1 MKFRIPIIC
10 SLLLAIL
17 SSCIKDEAPFREAD
31 ITGFSLP
38 ASVMGGATYDNDIIT
53 VMLYDTAGFFSTK
66 IAPQITVSEGATIS
80 PASGDSVIVKNYET
94 TYKVTSENQSGSKT
108 YTIRFVPFIP
118 LKFDF
123 EEWETKKWGSTK
135 EYQVLKDPFWANANP
150 GIAIVYPAN
159 TPFPTRST
167 TDSYSGEYAALL
179 ETAKGKRSIL
189 VNAPI
194 FPGSLYRGKFTP
206 KLSEPVTSAQ
216 FGQIHPDYA
225 GKPVLFTGYYKYKPG
240 ELYQNENEE
249 IEPGKIDQCD
259 IYAVLFKVTK
269 GAAGRDEYLDANEVN
284 TIGSSNPS
292 PKIVAHA
299 ILTDRTAKDKYTKF
313 EIPFTYI
320 EKLNYSAYDYKL
332 AIVFSSSKDGAFF
345 KGAIGSQLIIDEVEV
360 KCTPIHQK

>member
-53 VMLYDTAGFFSTK
+53 VMLYDTAGFSSTK

-123 EEWETKKWGSTK
+123 EEWVPKGAGRKKY
-135 EYQVLKDPFWANANP
+135 EMLKDPFWANANA
-150 GIAIVYPAN
+150 GIFFIYPAN

-179 ETAKGKRSIL
+179 ETAKGSTTFK
-189 VNAPI
+189 APL
-194 FPGSLYRGKFTP
+194 FPGSLYRGKFHP
-206 KLSEPVTSAQ
+206 DLANPVASAQ

-225 GKPVLFTGYYKYKPG
+225 GKPVLFSGYYKYKPG
-240 ELYQNENEE
+240 EQFQNEKEE
-249 IEPGKIDQCD
+249 IVPGEIDQCD
-259 IYAVLFKVTK
+259 IYAILFKVTK

-299 ILTDRTAKDKYTKF
+299 MLTDHTAKQAFTRF

-332 AIVFSSSKDGAFF
+332 AIVFSSSKEGAIF
-345 KGAIGSQLIIDEVEV
+345 KGAIGSQLIVDEVEV